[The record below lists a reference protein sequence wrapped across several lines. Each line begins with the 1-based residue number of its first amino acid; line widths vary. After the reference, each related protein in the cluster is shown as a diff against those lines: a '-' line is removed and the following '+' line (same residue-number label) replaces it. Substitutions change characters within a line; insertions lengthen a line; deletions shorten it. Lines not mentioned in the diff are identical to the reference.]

1 MSPITLLLTV
11 VGGAA
16 IFSVVLSLIGDATP
30 EDTPLNRLE
39 DYRSLAGEPGGEW
52 HQQQAARTA
61 PTDALRGAVRRF
73 GGARVDKSE
82 RGNKLAVR
90 LLLAGY
96 KLRPAEWL
104 AISLG
109 VALLLGLLALLRFG
123 SPFALVI
130 GAALGYGGSQFWL
143 KRRISKRR
151 RMFDNQLGP
160 AVLSISNGV
169 KAGYTFAQA
178 IDLVGKNAPV
188 PMGPELMRVTREVQL
203 GLSIQE
209 ALGHM
214 VTRNESDD
222 LRLMLTAVQIQQQ
235 VGGNLAS
242 ILDTIEFT
250 IRERVRIKGEIRTL
264 TGQAR
269 ASGWILII
277 LPFALAG
284 ILQVI
289 APSYFGPMFKSG
301 IGQGM
306 LGAAGFALLC
316 GYGII
321 QKIVNIKV

>member
-1 MSPITLLLTV
+1 MSPITLLLTL

-16 IFSVVLSLIGDATP
+16 VFSVVLSLTGDAAAEP
-30 EDTPLNRLE
+30 VPLNSLD
-39 DYRSLAGEPGGEW
+39 DYRNQGAADPEAEW
-52 HQQQAARTA
+52 RQRTA
-61 PTDALRGAVRRF
+61 PADALRGAVRRL
-73 GGARVDKSE
+73 GGERVDSSA
-82 RGNKLAVR
+82 RGNKLAAR
-90 LLLAGY
+90 LLIAGL
-96 KLRPAEWL
+96 KVRPAEWL

-109 VALLLGLLALLRFG
+109 VSLLAGVLALLRFR
-123 SPFALVI
+123 SPFGPVI
-130 GAALGYGGSQFWL
+130 GAALGYGGAQFWL
-143 KRRISKRR
+143 KRRISKRK
-151 RMFDNQLGP
+151 RMFDKQLGP
-160 AVLSISNGV
+160 VVLSISNGV

-178 IDLVGKNAPV
+178 IDLVARNAPV
-188 PMGPELMRVTREVQL
+188 PIGPELMRVTREVQL
-203 GLSIQE
+203 GLSIQQ

-214 VTRNESDD
+214 VVRNESDD

-284 ILQVI
+284 ILQLI
-289 APSYFGPMFKSG
+289 APTYFGPMFKSP

-306 LGAAGFALLC
+306 LGAAGFSLLC

>member
-1 MSPITLLLTV
+1 MLLTL

-16 IFSVVLSLIGDATP
+16 VFSVVLSLLGNTQAA
-30 EDTPLNRLE
+30 EGSLARLE
-39 DYRSLAGEPGGEW
+39 GYLDGGAGGAPGGEPRQTP
-52 HQQQAARTA
+52 HAVP
-61 PTDALRGAVRRF
+61 PTQALRAAVRRF
-73 GGARVDKSE
+73 GGARVDRSE
-82 RGNKLAVR
+82 RGSKLAAR
-90 LLLAGY
+90 LMRAGL
-96 KLRPAEWL
+96 KLRPGEWL
-104 AISLG
+104 ALSLA
-109 VALLLGLLALLRFG
+109 VSLLVGGLSFLRFA
-123 SPFALVI
+123 SPFGGVI
-130 GAALGYGGSQFWL
+130 GAAVGYGGAQYWL
-143 KRRISKRR
+143 KRRISKNRR
-151 RMFDNQLGP
+151 KFDQQLGP

-178 IDLVGKNAPV
+178 IDLVGKNAPMPIGV
-188 PMGPELMRVTREVQL
+188 ELMRVTREVQL
-203 GLSIQE
+203 GLAMQE

-214 VTRNESDD
+214 VERNESDD

-277 LPFALAG
+277 LPFALSG

-289 APSYFGPMFKSG
+289 APTYFGPMFKSA

-306 LGAAGFALLC
+306 LGAAAFSLLC

-321 QKIVNIKV
+321 QKIVNIQV

>member
-1 MSPITLLLTV
+1 MSPITLLLTA
-11 VGGAA
+11 VGGGAVFA
-16 IFSVVLSLIGDATP
+16 VVLSLMGDAAP
-30 EDTPLNRLE
+30 ELAPLDRLDE
-39 DYRSLAGEPGGEW
+39 YHTGDDWP
-52 HQQQAARTA
+52 QQRAV
-61 PTDALRGAVRRF
+61 PTEALRDVVRRF
-73 GGARVDKSE
+73 GGERLDRSE
-82 RGNKLAVR
+82 RGNKLAAR
-90 LLLAGY
+90 LMMAGY
-96 KLRPAEWL
+96 KLRPAEW
-104 AISLG
+104 
-109 VALLLGLLALLRFG
+109 VALSLAASALVGGLGLLRFS
-123 SPFALVI
+123 SPFGLVI
-130 GAALGYGGSQFWL
+130 GAALGYGGAQFWL
-143 KRRISKRR
+143 KRRISKRK

-178 IDLVGKNAPV
+178 IDLVGKNAPA
-188 PMGPELMRVTREVQL
+188 PMGIELMRVTREVQL

-289 APSYFGPMFKSG
+289 APTYFGPMFKSG
-301 IGQGM
+301 LGQGM
-306 LGAAGFALLC
+306 LGLAGFSLLC